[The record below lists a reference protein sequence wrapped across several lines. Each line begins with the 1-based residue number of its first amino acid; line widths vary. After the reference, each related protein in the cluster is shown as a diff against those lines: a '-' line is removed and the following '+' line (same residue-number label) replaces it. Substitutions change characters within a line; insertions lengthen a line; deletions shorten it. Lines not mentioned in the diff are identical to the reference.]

1 MSDAPINVLL
11 ACANPLGT
19 SRLLLDSEIRTVLE
33 AIELSQERNHIHV
46 TPYFA
51 TTIRDLS
58 RALMKY
64 DYNILHVSGHGT
76 NNGLLLADEQ
86 GGIRLVDQH
95 VLAELLEIYQAS
107 LQCVILNACYSA
119 TQGSLLAQH
128 VPFTIMMDG
137 PLTDT
142 VAIKFSEG
150 FYDALGAGKS
160 IEAAFKQGQLRVKFD
175 LPTARLP
182 VLLKQ
187 GETLPLEGPSGVR
200 SQAKDELEYI
210 HLREGK
216 ALLGFALDLSGS
228 METSVLNTKGGAISR
243 LEGVQQALKD
253 LMDMTRKGIR
263 DNRNKN
269 VQTSVDIFAYGF
281 GLRTMPVCDLL
292 SLMKASQEIITQ
304 DVTAH
309 YREQVEQEMKSKH
322 GNLQGFSNVL
332 KRFGVD
338 RFLAGVS
345 VRHGQVIVMR
355 RMMHD
360 MMTPLQQR
368 LQEIGDT
375 TLSLEEVAEMWE
387 KHAEVL
393 GGAKELVY
401 GNTPVTEV
409 LDAVTERF
417 EREMQTRDL
426 KTYPMLLL
434 VSDGQFTDVDP
445 FPLVERLRTL
455 GVTIISCFLSRQ
467 DETSHRTL
475 FSEPQPHWSND
486 ARQMFDMASI
496 LDDESEVYALL
507 LRDGWTLHPQ
517 AKLFIQLNQS
527 HMLEEFVHGL
537 LGPLEDPQYVR
548 SLPRGW

>member
-1 MSDAPINVLL
+1 MSAAPINVLL

-33 AIELSQERNHIHV
+33 AIELSQERDHIHV

-58 RALMKY
+58 RALMKHECT
-64 DYNILHVSGHGT
+64 ILHISGHGT
-76 NNGLLLADEQ
+76 NNGLVLADEQ
-86 GGIRLVDQH
+86 GGMRLVDQH
-95 VLAELLEIYQAS
+95 ILAELLQVYEAS
-107 LQCVILNACYSA
+107 LQCVVLNACYSA

-128 VPFTIMMDG
+128 VPFTVMMDG

-160 IEAAFKQGQLRVKFD
+160 IEMAFRQGQLRVKFD
-175 LPTARLP
+175 APDARLP

-187 GETLPLEGPSGVR
+187 GETLLHNSIEASGK
-200 SQAKDELEYI
+200 AKDESEYV

-228 METSVLNTKGGAISR
+228 METSVLNTKSGTITR
-243 LEGVQQALKD
+243 IEGVQRALKD
-253 LMDMTRKGIR
+253 FMDTTRQGIR

-269 VQTSVDIFAYGF
+269 EQTSVDIFAYGF
-281 GLRTMPVCDLL
+281 GLRTTPVCDLL

-304 DVTAH
+304 DVLTR
-309 YREQVEQEMKSKH
+309 YREQFEQEMKSKH
-322 GNLQGFSNVL
+322 GNLQGFGSVL

-338 RFLAGVS
+338 RLLAGVS
-345 VRHGQVIVMR
+345 ERYGQVVVMR
-355 RMMHD
+355 RIMRD

-375 TLSLEEVAEMWE
+375 TLSLEEVADMWE
-387 KHAEVL
+387 QHSETL
-393 GGAKELVY
+393 GGVKELVY
-401 GNTPVTEV
+401 GDTPVTEV
-409 LDAVTERF
+409 LDAVTKRF
-417 EREMQTRDL
+417 EREMRTRDP
-426 KTYPMLLL
+426 KTDVTLLL
-434 VSDGQFTDVDP
+434 ISDGQFTNVDP
-445 FPLVERLRTL
+445 LPFVERLCAL
-455 GVTIISCFLSRQ
+455 GVTIISCFLARQ
-467 DETSHRTL
+467 DEISHRTL
-475 FSEPQPHWSND
+475 FSEPQSHWSSE
-486 ARQMFDMASI
+486 ARQMFDIASV
-496 LDDESEVYALL
+496 LDDTSEIHTIL
-507 LRDGWTLHPQ
+507 LREGWTLHPH

-527 HMLEEFVHGL
+527 EMLEEFVHGL
-537 LGPLEDPQYVR
+537 LGPLEDPQYMQ